1 MNTPVVHLTE
11 QEAALIFG
19 SPDDWDPVPIL
30 NYWCTKFDD
39 ENHEILEQEIKL
51 LLLVCKTYMRY
62 QSKEVKYLVMGLVR
76 RYLKVIYSDNKK
88 TLPLE
93 NLKFL
98 EIVIF
103 RFRNLKNLSKFKKY
117 FLDEEFLDKIRYG
130 LFKNGAYPDYQ
141 GNLFS

>member
-1 MNTPVVHLTE
+1 MNSPVIHLTE

-39 ENHEILEQEIKL
+39 ENQEILDKELKL

-62 QSKEVKYLVMGLVR
+62 KSKDVKMLIMGLIR
-76 RYLKVIYSDNKK
+76 RYIRDIYDNEKK
-88 TLPLE
+88 TLPIE
-93 NLKFL
+93 NFKFL
-98 EIVIF
+98 EMVIF
-103 RFRNLKNLSKFKKY
+103 RFRNIKDYRRVKKI
-117 FLDEEFLDKIRYG
+117 LLQPEFLDKIRYG

-141 GNLFS
+141 GNLFD

>member
-1 MNTPVVHLTE
+1 MNTPVIHLTE

-39 ENHEILEQEIKL
+39 ENLEILDQELKL

-62 QSKEVKYLVMGLVR
+62 QSKDVKYLVMGLVR
-76 RYLKVIYSDNKK
+76 RYLKVIYSNNKK

-103 RFRNLKNLSKFKKY
+103 RFRNFKNLSKFKKY

-130 LFKNGAYPDYQ
+130 LFKNGVYPDYQ
-141 GNLFS
+141 GNLFN

>member
-1 MNTPVVHLTE
+1 MNTPVIHLTE

-39 ENHEILEQEIKL
+39 ENQEILDQELNL

-62 QSKEVKYLVMGLVR
+62 KSKDVKYLVMGLVR

-117 FLDEEFLDKIRYG
+117 FLAQEFLDKIRYG

>member
-1 MNTPVVHLTE
+1 MNTPVVHLTQ